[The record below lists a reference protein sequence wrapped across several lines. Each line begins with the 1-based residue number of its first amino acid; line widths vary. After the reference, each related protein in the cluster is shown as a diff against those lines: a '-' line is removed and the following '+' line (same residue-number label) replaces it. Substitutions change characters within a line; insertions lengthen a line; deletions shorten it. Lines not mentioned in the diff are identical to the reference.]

1 MKKNV
6 NDPKRNVE
14 DKNKTAP
21 GRKAATSKKD
31 EMHAS
36 ADTHAHSKSTKKK

>member
-21 GRKAATSKKD
+21 GRKAATGKKD

-36 ADTHAHSKSTKKK
+36 ADTHSKSTKKK